1 MIMSEDMTL
10 LFLAELTKP
19 VSPHGGGGVN
29 KIVYYLVEELIKK
42 KYEVVLFASGDSETS
57 AKLVPVVPVHLDQIE
72 GLESKVKDLLKVKSV
87 SSLFNYLN
95 KNISNKIVIHNH
107 LVWRYHVFSENIH
120 YPTITTLHNNPL
132 SDYANDVYSK
142 LSNNN
147 YLISIS
153 KNQSRIVSNSGV
165 KIYKNIYH
173 GIPLNLFNF
182 SPDNKNTN
190 NTLFYIGRI
199 SEGKGLG
206 EIIDI
211 AKRYNKT
218 LIIAGDKDDKEVDYF
233 NYIMNKIKEN
243 KNLRYY
249 GELHLNK
256 KNEIISKSKLFLFPI
271 KWEEPFGLVTI
282 ESMACGTPV
291 VAYARGSIPEVVKD
305 GETGF
310 IVNSSEKDIRGNWI
324 IKKTGIEGLCEAVE
338 RIYSMPAEQYQEM
351 RRKCRE
357 HVDRNFSVEKMVN
370 EYKIVYEKMLATNS
384 KS

>member
-57 AKLVPVVPVHLDQIE
+57 AKLVPVVPVHLDQIK

>member
-1 MIMSEDMTL
+1 MSEDMTL

>member
-1 MIMSEDMTL
+1 MSEDMTL

-310 IVNSSEKDIRGNWI
+310 IVKSSEKDIRGNWI